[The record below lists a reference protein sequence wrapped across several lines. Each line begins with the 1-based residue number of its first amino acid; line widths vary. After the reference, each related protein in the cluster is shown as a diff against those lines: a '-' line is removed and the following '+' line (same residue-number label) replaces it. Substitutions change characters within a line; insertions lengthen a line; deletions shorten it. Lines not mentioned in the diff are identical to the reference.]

1 MKRRARG
8 ARRASLAAATL
19 TLLGAA
25 PGAAAQ
31 GQWQFDSG
39 LLLYSESD
47 GRVQAAEPVVSA
59 TRDLGDDRKLSFKL
73 VLDALTGATPNG
85 AAPASTPQ
93 TFTQPSGKGT
103 FTTAPGDTPLDDTFR
118 DTRVAISADYLFPT
132 GANGKLGVG
141 ANASNEYDFLSLGAS
156 ARYAHDFNQG
166 NTTLNAGLSYEA
178 DELSPVGRVP
188 QPLGPMA
195 APGGQPPGREA
206 SESRSVMDVVLGV
219 TQVLDAN
226 SLAQINYSLSA
237 SSGYHTDPY
246 KLVSVVDAN
255 GDPLRYVYESRPDS
269 RAKHALYARY
279 KRFMLARDVLDTSY
293 RFMTDDWGVRSH
305 TVEASYRWNY
315 SEAQYLEPRLRW
327 YAQGEADFY
336 RAALFDGEEST
347 LDEASGDPRLG
358 AFDGITVGLKYGQVL
373 DSGSAWSVR
382 LEYYAQ
388 RGDAAGVPAPAAVGL
403 AKFDLAPE
411 VSALMATFGYRFAW

>member
-1 MKRRARG
+1 VTARARG
-8 ARRASLAAATL
+8 PKRASLAAATL

-31 GQWQFDSG
+31 GEWQFDTG

-47 GRVQAAEPVVSA
+47 GRVQAAEPVLTA

-73 VLDALTGATPNG
+73 VVDALTGATPNG

-118 DTRVAISADYLFPT
+118 DTRVAISADYSAPA
-132 GANGKLGVG
+132 GRNGKLGGGVS
-141 ANASNEYDFLSLGAS
+141 ASTEYDFLSLGANL
-156 ARYAHDFNQG
+156 RYAHDFNQG
-166 NTTLNAGLSYEA
+166 NTTLSAGVSYEA

-195 APGGQPPGREA
+195 PPGGTPPGREA
-206 SESRSVMDVVLGV
+206 TESKGVTDVVLGV

-226 SLAQINYSLSA
+226 SLAQLNYSLST
-237 SSGYHTDPY
+237 SSGYHNDPY
-246 KLVSVVDAN
+246 KLLSVVDAN
-255 GDPLRYVYESRPDS
+255 GEPLRYVYESRPDA

-279 KRFMLARDVLDTSY
+279 KRFVRARDVFDTSY
-293 RFMTDDWGVRSH
+293 RYLTDDWDVRSH
-305 TVEASYRWNY
+305 TIEATYRWNF
-315 SEAQYLEPRLRW
+315 SETRYLEPKLRW
-327 YAQGEADFY
+327 YRQGEAEFY
-336 RAALFDGEEST
+336 RAALFDGEEAT
-347 LDEASGDPRLG
+347 LPEASGDPRLG
-358 AFDGITVGLKYGQVL
+358 AFDGITLGLKYGQSL
-373 DSGSAWSVR
+373 DSGAAWSVR

-388 RGDAAGVPAPAAVGL
+388 RGEVAGIPAPAAAGL